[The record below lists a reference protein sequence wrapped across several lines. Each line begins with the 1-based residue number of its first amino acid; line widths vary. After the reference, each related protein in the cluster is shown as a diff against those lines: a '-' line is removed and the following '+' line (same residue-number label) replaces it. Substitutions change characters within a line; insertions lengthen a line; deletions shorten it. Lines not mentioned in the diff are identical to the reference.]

1 MIYIQNRKKLLFR
14 TFYFCRLGYFF
25 VLQTIS
31 QRLVSSRGTTF
42 FFSEPACVMAGYLPI
57 TLLHFL
63 FLSLFIRIFAGENV
77 EIHLHMKK
85 TGLGMLLGGLGMLAG
100 CLSPQQHGAEKQDE
114 NQEVIQRLQGIW
126 LDDNTE
132 APLFKIQ
139 GDSIY
144 YASQINAPM
153 PFSVHNDTI
162 TVYSAQPIHY
172 FIEECLSYSL
182 RYRTSVGETVSL
194 HKAESDTLSFGTVV
208 PVKVVENEVFEK
220 DSVIFHGG
228 ERYRGYAYINPTKK
242 RVTLVSINEEG
253 LPVENIYYDNIIHI
267 CVYKGKERLF
277 SKDINKEMF
286 ARVVPADFLNNA
298 ILSDMDFVKVDEKV
312 IATWLHFVSLT
323 ERLVIMSG
331 WT

>member
-1 MIYIQNRKKLLFR
+1 
-14 TFYFCRLGYFF
+14 
-25 VLQTIS
+25 
-31 QRLVSSRGTTF
+31 
-42 FFSEPACVMAGYLPI
+42 
-57 TLLHFL
+57 
-63 FLSLFIRIFAGENV
+63 
-77 EIHLHMKK
+77 MKK
-85 TGLGMLLGGLGMLAG
+85 TGLIMLLGGIG
-100 CLSPQQHGAEKQDE
+100 CLVGCMSPQQKEAEKQEED
-114 NQEVIQRLQGIW
+114 QEAMQQLQGIW

-153 PFSVHNDTI
+153 PFSVRHDTMTI
-162 TVYSAQPIHY
+162 HSARPIYY
-172 FIEECLSYSL
+172 FIEERKAYSL
-182 RYRTSVGETVSL
+182 RYRTSMGEVVSL

-208 PVKVVENEVFEK
+208 PVREMESEVFEK
-220 DSVIFHGG
+220 DSVILYGG

-286 ARVVPADFLNNA
+286 ARVVPADFLHTA
-298 ILSDMDFVKVDEKV
+298 ILSDMDFVKVDGNGYRYV
-312 IATWLHFVSLT
+312 ATLCIPDGASCYNVRLDVSK
-323 ERLVIMSG
+323 EGHIVFSR
-331 WT
+331 

>member
-1 MIYIQNRKKLLFR
+1 
-14 TFYFCRLGYFF
+14 
-25 VLQTIS
+25 
-31 QRLVSSRGTTF
+31 
-42 FFSEPACVMAGYLPI
+42 
-57 TLLHFL
+57 
-63 FLSLFIRIFAGENV
+63 
-77 EIHLHMKK
+77 
-85 TGLGMLLGGLGMLAG
+85 MLLGGLGMLAG
-100 CLSPQQHGAEKQDE
+100 CLSPQQNGAEKQDE

-153 PFSVHNDTI
+153 PFSVHNDTM

-208 PVKVVENEVFEK
+208 PVKVVESEVFEK

-228 ERYRGYAYINPTKK
+228 ERYRGYSYINPTKK

-298 ILSDMDFVKVDEKV
+298 ILSDMDFVKVDEN
-312 IATWLHFVSLT
+312 WVSLRGYT
-323 ERLVIMSG
+323 LHP
-331 WT
+331 

>member
-1 MIYIQNRKKLLFR
+1 
-14 TFYFCRLGYFF
+14 
-25 VLQTIS
+25 
-31 QRLVSSRGTTF
+31 
-42 FFSEPACVMAGYLPI
+42 
-57 TLLHFL
+57 
-63 FLSLFIRIFAGENV
+63 
-77 EIHLHMKK
+77 
-85 TGLGMLLGGLGMLAG
+85 MLLGGLGMLPG

-153 PFSVHNDTI
+153 AFSVHNDTM

-267 CVYKGKERLF
+267 CVYKGKDRLF

-298 ILSDMDFVKVDEKV
+298 ILSDMDFVRVDEKGYRYV
-312 IATWLHFVSLT
+312 ATLSIHDGAACYNIWLDVSK
-323 ERLVIMSG
+323 E
-331 WT
+331 

>member
-1 MIYIQNRKKLLFR
+1 MLINLSDVLSDQHKTVEETVRLEMEEIRLQSGTYPIISKEPVHVKVEHIRGKELLITAETRLSVMIPCDRCLEDVKREFELN
-14 TFYFCRLGYFF
+14 
-25 VLQTIS
+25 
-31 QRLVSSRGTTF
+31 
-42 FFSEPACVMAGYLPI
+42 CVKHVDVG
-57 TLLHFL
+57 
-63 FLSLFIRIFAGENV
+63 LSD
-77 EIHLHMKK
+77 
-85 TGLGMLLGGLGMLAG
+85 
-100 CLSPQQHGAEKQDE
+100 AELTEELDE

-153 PFSVHNDTI
+153 AFSVHNDTM

-194 HKAESDTLSFGTVV
+194 HKSESDTLSFGTVV
-208 PVKVVENEVFEK
+208 PVKVVENGVFEK

-298 ILSDMDFVKVDEKV
+298 ILSDMDFVKVDEKGYRYV
-312 IATWLHFVSLT
+312 ATLCIPDGAACYNVRLDVSK
-323 ERLVIMSG
+323 EGSIVFSR
-331 WT
+331 

>member
-1 MIYIQNRKKLLFR
+1 
-14 TFYFCRLGYFF
+14 
-25 VLQTIS
+25 
-31 QRLVSSRGTTF
+31 
-42 FFSEPACVMAGYLPI
+42 MAGYLPI

-77 EIHLHMKK
+77 EIHLRMKK
-85 TGLGMLLGGLGMLAG
+85 MGLGMLLGGLGMLAG
-100 CLSPQQHGAEKQDE
+100 CLSPQQHEAEKQDE

-277 SKDINKEMF
+277 SKDINKDMF

-298 ILSDMDFVKVDEKV
+298 ILSDMDFVKVDEKGYRYV
-312 IATWLHFVSLT
+312 ATLCIPDGAACYNVRLDVSK
-323 ERLVIMSG
+323 EGNIVFSR
-331 WT
+331 

>member
-1 MIYIQNRKKLLFR
+1 
-14 TFYFCRLGYFF
+14 
-25 VLQTIS
+25 
-31 QRLVSSRGTTF
+31 
-42 FFSEPACVMAGYLPI
+42 
-57 TLLHFL
+57 
-63 FLSLFIRIFAGENV
+63 
-77 EIHLHMKK
+77 
-85 TGLGMLLGGLGMLAG
+85 MLLGGLGMLAG

-220 DSVIFHGG
+220 
-228 ERYRGYAYINPTKK
+228 T
-242 RVTLVSINEEG
+242 
-253 LPVENIYYDNIIHI
+253 
-267 CVYKGKERLF
+267 RLF
-277 SKDINKEMF
+277 SMEE
-286 ARVVPADFLNNA
+286 
-298 ILSDMDFVKVDEKV
+298 SD
-312 IATWLHFVSLT
+312 T
-323 ERLVIMSG
+323 EVMRTSTRPRSG
-331 WT
+331 

>member
-1 MIYIQNRKKLLFR
+1 
-14 TFYFCRLGYFF
+14 
-25 VLQTIS
+25 
-31 QRLVSSRGTTF
+31 
-42 FFSEPACVMAGYLPI
+42 
-57 TLLHFL
+57 
-63 FLSLFIRIFAGENV
+63 
-77 EIHLHMKK
+77 
-85 TGLGMLLGGLGMLAG
+85 
-100 CLSPQQHGAEKQDE
+100 
-114 NQEVIQRLQGIW
+114 
-126 LDDNTE
+126 
-132 APLFKIQ
+132 
-139 GDSIY
+139 
-144 YASQINAPM
+144 M
-153 PFSVHNDTI
+153 PFSVHNDTM

-208 PVKVVENEVFEK
+208 PVKVVENGVFEK

-277 SKDINKEMF
+277 SKDINKDMF

-298 ILSDMDFVKVDEKV
+298 ILSDMDFVKVDEKGYRYV
-312 IATWLHFVSLT
+312 ATLC
-323 ERLVIMSG
+323 IPDG
-331 WT
+331 AAC

>member
-1 MIYIQNRKKLLFR
+1 MRNYFLMGCFCLL
-14 TFYFCRLGYFF
+14 L
-25 VLQTIS
+25 
-31 QRLVSSRGTTF
+31 
-42 FFSEPACVMAGYLPI
+42 PACMGGEARQEEQAAD
-57 TLLHFL
+57 TL
-63 FLSLFIRIFAGENV
+63 AD
-77 EIHLHMKK
+77 
-85 TGLGMLLGGLGMLAG
+85 T
-100 CLSPQQHGAEKQDE
+100 QW
-114 NQEVIQRLQGIW
+114 LQGVW

-132 APLFKIQ
+132 SPVFKIK

-298 ILSDMDFVKVDEKV
+298 ILSDMDFVKVDEKGYRYV
-312 IATWLHFVSLT
+312 ATLCIPDGAACYNVRLDVSK
-323 ERLVIMSG
+323 EGNIVFSR
-331 WT
+331 

>member
-1 MIYIQNRKKLLFR
+1 MCKIGSICYSEYFLFFEQFFREPVSCFDRLVNNLLFSKP
-14 TFYFCRLGYFF
+14 TC
-25 VLQTIS
+25 
-31 QRLVSSRGTTF
+31 
-42 FFSEPACVMAGYLPI
+42 EMAGYLPI

-77 EIHLHMKK
+77 EIHLRMKN
-85 TGLGMLLGGLGMLAG
+85 GLGNAPWGLGMLAG
-100 CLSPQQHGAEKQDE
+100 CLSPQQNGAEKQDE

-144 YASQINAPM
+144 YASQINALM
-153 PFSVHNDTI
+153 PFSVHNDTM

-208 PVKVVENEVFEK
+208 PVKVVESEVFEK
-220 DSVIFHGG
+220 
-228 ERYRGYAYINPTKK
+228 T
-242 RVTLVSINEEG
+242 
-253 LPVENIYYDNIIHI
+253 
-267 CVYKGKERLF
+267 RLF
-277 SKDINKEMF
+277 STEES
-286 ARVVPADFLNNA
+286 AT
-298 ILSDMDFVKVDEKV
+298 EV
-312 IATWLHFVSLT
+312 IRTST
-323 ERLVIMSG
+323 RPRSG
-331 WT
+331 

>member
-1 MIYIQNRKKLLFR
+1 M
-14 TFYFCRLGYFF
+14 
-25 VLQTIS
+25 V
-31 QRLVSSRGTTF
+31 
-42 FFSEPACVMAGYLPI
+42 GYLPI

-77 EIHLHMKK
+77 EIHLRMKK
-85 TGLGMLLGGLGMLAG
+85 SGLGMLLGGLGMLAG
-100 CLSPQQHGAEKQDE
+100 CLSPQQNGAEKQDE

-153 PFSVHNDTI
+153 AFSVHNDTM

-208 PVKVVENEVFEK
+208 PVKVVENGVFEK

-228 ERYRGYAYINPTKK
+228 ERYRGYSYINPTKK

-267 CVYKGKERLF
+267 CVYEGEGT
-277 SKDINKEMF
+277 
-286 ARVVPADFLNNA
+286 
-298 ILSDMDFVKVDEKV
+298 FVLQRYK
-312 IATWLHFVSLT
+312 
-323 ERLVIMSG
+323 
-331 WT
+331 